1 MLPKMMVGGL
11 IGGNNPQS
19 VKKNLIMHSNVLQ
32 RPGGERYIHV
42 LETLTNLLSK
52 ETLLKQLLCLGKATK
67 QL

>member
-1 MLPKMMVGGL
+1 
-11 IGGNNPQS
+11 
-19 VKKNLIMHSNVLQ
+19 MHSNVLQ